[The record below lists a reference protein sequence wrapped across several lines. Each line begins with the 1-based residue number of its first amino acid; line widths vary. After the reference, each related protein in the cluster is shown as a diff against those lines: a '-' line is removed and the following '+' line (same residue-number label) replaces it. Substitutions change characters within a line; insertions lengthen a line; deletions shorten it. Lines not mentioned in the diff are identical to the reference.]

1 MTPNT
6 MNDDDDV
13 HIDFN
18 SQHTMQSKQ
27 NSEAG
32 KGPAV
37 VAIQGVWHLP
47 LTCLT
52 DPGSR
57 SDSTTRINKVSELT
71 MFCTLSHKHQS
82 LLKPHSARRFCK
94 EAMGHKRQVLRS
106 LATVHSV

>member
-71 MFCTLSHKHQS
+71 MFTQTPVLVET
-82 LLKPHSARRFCK
+82 AFCK
-94 EAMGHKRQVLRS
+94 KVLQRS
-106 LATVHSV
+106 HGPQKTGSSFTGYCAQCVS